1 VISLDRPAKGVLD
14 ALAERGVIGG
24 LDLGAHYAGLT
35 DSILVCATETKT
47 AADIKTYAETLA
59 DVLKSVRAA

>member
-1 VISLDRPAKGVLD
+1 VLD
-14 ALAERGVIGG
+14 ALAERGIVGG
-24 LDLGAHYAGLT
+24 LDLGAYYPGLA

-47 AADIKTYAETLA
+47 AADIKAYSETLA